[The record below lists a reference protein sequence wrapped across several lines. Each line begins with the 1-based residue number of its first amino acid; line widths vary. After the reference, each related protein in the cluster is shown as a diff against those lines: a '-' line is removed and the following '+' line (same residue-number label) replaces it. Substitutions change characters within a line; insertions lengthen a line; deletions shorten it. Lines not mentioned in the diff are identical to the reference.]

1 MKVLFVSSGRKGVV
15 GDVVRN
21 QGSSL
26 EKAGID
32 LDYFII
38 KPGIWG
44 YIGSIPKLRKV
55 FLKGSYDLVHAH
67 YSLSGFVARL
77 AGCRPLVVSLMGS
90 DIYTSLFSRLLIRLF
105 SRYGWDETLVKTRQ
119 MKELIGIANVHI
131 IPNGVDIEKFKPVP
145 KEIARQYIRYNG
157 DKKLVVFIAGKNRP
171 EKNLDLALNAIK
183 LINDYNIYFQH
194 VYNVVNDEI
203 PYYMNAADVL
213 LLTSYH
219 EGSPNVIKEAMACNC
234 PIVATDVGDVRQ
246 IIGNT
251 RGCYI
256 STSDP
261 GDVADKIKKALDFNN
276 RTNGREVI
284 NSLGLDSGTIA
295 RKIVAL
301 YSEALKSKKTS

>member
-1 MKVLFVSSGRKGVV
+1 MEAFYDVEPQKLSNVNNGSYIYRINIQEIEIPALNENETITQWRCDEFV
-15 GDVVRN
+15 
-21 QGSSL
+21 
-26 EKAGID
+26 
-32 LDYFII
+32 
-38 KPGIWG
+38 IWG
-44 YIGSIPKLRKV
+44 IITSNKITDAV
-55 FLKGSYDLVHAH
+55 IN
-67 YSLSGFVARL
+67 SLWNK
-77 AGCRPLVVSLMGS
+77 
-90 DIYTSLFSRLLIRLF
+90 DY
-105 SRYGWDETLVKTRQ
+105 EQ
-119 MKELIGIANVHI
+119 
-131 IPNGVDIEKFKPVP
+131 
-145 KEIARQYIRYNG
+145 
-157 DKKLVVFIAGKNRP
+157 
-171 EKNLDLALNAIK
+171 K